1 MGAEFMALKEM
12 GTISATATE
21 LAAVNALI
29 CEETGPGDF
38 QAQYQDLLSDVL
50 NTYRLILSSL
60 TPLTAMTDRA
70 AFKEGLAL
78 MVAEFSTSLPVT
90 TNEARNNAEFTYE
103 KNLQFRKRAE
113 VKTSYPILKN
123 AFSRLHDYID
133 KWIDNDIWLV
143 MSLDNLLKRLLRHLE
158 DVQAMQG
165 KDNEMAYAM
174 YLSCAGQLAP
184 YVSLIQTSLARIEA
198 DLPAMSAGSTD
209 AAQSA

>member
-12 GTISATATE
+12 GTISATVTE
-21 LAAVNALI
+21 LAAVNTLI

-50 NTYRLILSSL
+50 NTYRLILSAL
-60 TPLTAMTDRA
+60 TPLTAMAERK
-70 AFKEGLAL
+70 AFKDGLGM

-113 VKTSYPILKN
+113 VKTSYPILQN

-158 DVQAMQG
+158 DVQAMQA
-165 KDNEMAYAM
+165 KDNEMAFAM

-184 YVSLIQTSLARIEA
+184 YVSMIQAALDRIEA
-198 DLPAMSAGSTD
+198 DLPALAQPSAEQ
-209 AAQSA
+209 AQSA

>member
-12 GTISATATE
+12 ATISATCTE
-21 LAAVNALI
+21 LAAVNELI
-29 CEETGPGDF
+29 CAETGPGDF
-38 QAQYQDLLSDVL
+38 QIQYQDLLTDVL
-50 NTYRLILSSL
+50 NTYRLILAAL
-60 TPLTAMTDRA
+60 TPLTALTGRP
-70 AFKEGLAL
+70 AFKTGLAN

-123 AFSRLHDYID
+123 AFGRLHDFID

-158 DVQAMQG
+158 DVQAMQA

-174 YLSCAGQLAP
+174 YLSCAGQLGP
-184 YVSLIQTSLARIEA
+184 YVSHEK
-198 DLPAMSAGSTD
+198 
-209 AAQSA
+209 